1 MRGRD
6 WSPAHAAGCPPR
18 ERHAEALL
26 RAQRGS
32 AAALVRQW
40 GARGPAGHARIW
52 GPSRRPRFC
61 LAAGPGPARRPDCGR
76 AQPRPCTPNAPR
88 RRCLGPPCP
97 PSADVQALAAGA
109 CQGAAQAP
117 GLASWTQMRLWGGQ
131 EEGRQCTAGQ
141 VSRGRGTGDGGGAT
155 VPSLHVLASSR
166 FLSSKRLPAQGRMGA
181 PWEQYGVSVEA
192 VRSECER
199 GMVPTGGAGAAGL
212 RLVLS
217 IFPGFLAILTTSHEA
232 SCPAPNSRPPRCTQ
246 PDGRQEPCGRSG
258 LGEGPGTS
266 PRPSRE
272 RVRTAACL

>member
-88 RRCLGPPCP
+88 RRRLGPPCP

-109 CQGAAQAP
+109 RSGFLDPDAFVGRAGGRPSMHSWPGEQG
-117 GLASWTQMRLWGGQ
+117 T
-131 EEGRQCTAGQ
+131 
-141 VSRGRGTGDGGGAT
+141 GTGDGGGA
-155 VPSLHVLASSR
+155 PARSLHVLASSP

-181 PWEQYGVSVEA
+181 PWEQYGVSVADPTPQA

-217 IFPGFLAILTTSHEA
+217 VFPGFLAILTTSHEA

-246 PDGRQEPCGRSG
+246 PDGRQGPCGRSG

-272 RVRTAACL
+272 RVRTAARL

>member
-32 AAALVRQW
+32 VAALVRQW

-76 AQPRPCTPNAPR
+76 AQPRPCAPNAPR
-88 RRCLGPPCP
+88 RRRLGPPCP
-97 PSADVQALAAGA
+97 PSADVQALTAGA
-109 CQGAAQAP
+109 RSGFLDPDAFVGRAGGRPSMHSRLGEQG
-117 GLASWTQMRLWGGQ
+117 T
-131 EEGRQCTAGQ
+131 
-141 VSRGRGTGDGGGAT
+141 GTGDGGGAT
-155 VPSLHVLASSR
+155 PRSLHVLASSQ

-181 PWEQYGVSVEA
+181 PWEQYGVSVADPTPQA

-217 IFPGFLAILTTSHEA
+217 VFPGFLAILTTSHEA

-246 PDGRQEPCGRSG
+246 PDGRQGPCGRSG

-272 RVRTAACL
+272 RVRTAARL

>member
-88 RRCLGPPCP
+88 RRRLGPPCP

-141 VSRGRGTGDGGGAT
+141 VSRGRGRGTGWGHRALAARSGQQPIPFQQAASSSGQDGGSLGAIRGERCRPHT
-155 VPSLHVLASSR
+155 S
-166 FLSSKRLPAQGRMGA
+166 G
-181 PWEQYGVSVEA
+181 
-192 VRSECER
+192 CE
-199 GMVPTGGAGAAGL
+199 V
-212 RLVLS
+212 
-217 IFPGFLAILTTSHEA
+217 
-232 SCPAPNSRPPRCTQ
+232 
-246 PDGRQEPCGRSG
+246 
-258 LGEGPGTS
+258 
-266 PRPSRE
+266 
-272 RVRTAACL
+272 